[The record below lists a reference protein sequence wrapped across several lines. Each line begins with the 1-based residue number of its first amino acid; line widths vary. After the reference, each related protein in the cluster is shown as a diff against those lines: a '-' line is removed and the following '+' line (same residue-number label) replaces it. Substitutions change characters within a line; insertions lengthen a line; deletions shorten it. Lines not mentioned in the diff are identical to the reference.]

1 MASSLHPKPNPL
13 PRTRNPTH
21 FLAPETQPTRTTT
34 RVSIRCGPCD
44 NHRPL
49 VKVMGAKV
57 QHSLI
62 PCPCLQSPLPPD
74 QSQPRHRSSG
84 ASTARSMPHGPPS
97 LFRRPTYLDRE
108 RVLWDSDKG
117 LIRLIKAVISADMRE
132 STVRITR
139 C

>member
-1 MASSLHPKPNPL
+1 MASSLHLKPNPL

-57 QHSLI
+57 QRSLI

-74 QSQPRHRSSG
+74 QSQPRHRSPG
-84 ASTARSMPHGPPS
+84 ASMARSMPHGPPS
-97 LFRRPTYLDRE
+97 LLRHRE

-117 LIRLIKAVISADMRE
+117 LIRLIRAVISADMRE
-132 STVRITR
+132 SIVRITR